1 MTFLSVVIALIIEQF
16 RPLRSDNLVHDA
28 VAAVIKWI
36 EHSMNAGDRRHGVL
50 GWVVLV
56 LLFATVT
63 GFGYWLAWL
72 GGPVLLLVFEVV
84 VLYLTLGFRQ
94 FSHPFSA
101 IQAALDA
108 GQLDEAR
115 AVLTAWKRET
125 DPEFSAERLSA
136 GEVARSAL
144 LRALLLVHRHVFGVF
159 VWYVILGPVGAVLYR
174 VTEGAARLWHHPEA
188 ERFGEFARGVF
199 AVIDWLPVRL
209 TALGF
214 AIVGNFEDAMYA
226 WRTGSARW
234 GDETGAIVLAAGGGA
249 MGLSLAGG
257 ADHPVVLE
265 ASGVADASEADAGL
279 KREVRAEHLKAAV
292 GLVWRAM
299 VLWLVLLLLFSVAM
313 WVA

>member
-16 RPLRSDNLVHDA
+16 RPLRAHNAVHGA
-28 VAAVIKWI
+28 VGAVVNWI
-36 EHSMNAGDRRHGVL
+36 EQSMNAGDRRHGVI
-50 GWVVLV
+50 GWIVLV
-56 LLFATVT
+56 ALFTVLT
-63 GFGYWLAWL
+63 GFLYWLAWL
-72 GGPVLLLVFEVV
+72 GGPVTLLLFQAG

-94 FSHPFSA
+94 FSHPFSR
-101 IQAALDA
+101 IQAALEN
-108 GQLDEAR
+108 GQLEEAR

-136 GEVARSAL
+136 DEIARSAI

-159 VWYVILGPVGAVLYR
+159 VWYVIFGPVGAVLYR
-174 VTEGAARLWHHPEA
+174 ITEYAARLWSRPEA
-188 ERFGEFARGVF
+188 ERFGEFARSVF

-226 WRTGSARW
+226 WRSGSARW
-234 GDETGAIVLAAGGGA
+234 GDEAGAIVLAAGGGA

-257 ADHPVVLE
+257 VDSPVVVDTAGLGD
-265 ASGVADASEADAGL
+265 AADADPGL
-279 KREVRAEHLKAAV
+279 RREVRAEHLKAAV

>member
-16 RPLRSDNLVHDA
+16 RPLRSDNLVHGA
-28 VAAVIKWI
+28 VRAVVRWI
-36 EHSMNAGDRRHGVL
+36 EQSMNAGDRRHGVI

-56 LLFATVT
+56 LLFALVT
-63 GFGYWLAWL
+63 GFLYWLVWL
-72 GGPVLLLVFEVV
+72 AGPVPLLLFQVL

-94 FSHPFSA
+94 FSHPFSR
-101 IQAALDA
+101 IQAALEA

-115 AVLTAWKRET
+115 AVLTDWKRET

-136 GEVARSAL
+136 GEVARAAL
-144 LRALLLVHRHVFGVF
+144 LRALTLVHRHVFGVF
-159 VWYVILGPVGAVLYR
+159 VWYVLAGPVGAVLYR
-174 VTEGAARLWHHPEA
+174 VTESAARIWHRPDTA
-188 ERFGEFARGVF
+188 RFGEFARAAF

-226 WRTGSARW
+226 WRTGAARW
-234 GDETGAIVLAAGGGA
+234 GDESGAIVLAAGGGA
-249 MGLSLAGG
+249 MGLTLAGG
-257 ADHPVVLE
+257 AEHPVVLE
-265 ASGVADASEADAGL
+265 SSGAADASEADVGL
-279 KREVRAEHLKAAV
+279 KRTVRAEHLKAAV

-299 VLWLVLLLLFSVAM
+299 VLWLVLLLLFSIAM